1 MFIIRLKK
9 RFNDYMKQLKL
20 MTRILLTTLVILF
33 SLSFLAMIIVCI
45 SMMAPYWG
53 ETMGNEA
60 SGFFNAVLLLTFFLG
75 IITFILWAI
84 FLRQRNQKNE
94 TK

>member
-1 MFIIRLKK
+1 MKK
-9 RFNDYMKQLKL
+9 IKL
-20 MTRILLTTLVILF
+20 ITRILIITLVILF

-45 SMMAPYWG
+45 AMMIPYWG
-53 ETMGNEA
+53 KTMGNEA
-60 SGFFNAVLLLTFFLG
+60 SGFFNAALLLTFFLG
-75 IITFILWAI
+75 IITFILWSI

>member
-1 MFIIRLKK
+1 
-9 RFNDYMKQLKL
+9 MKQLKQL
-20 MTRILLTTLVILF
+20 TRMLLITLIILS

-45 SMMAPYWG
+45 AMMAPYWG
-53 ETMGNEA
+53 KTMGNEA
-60 SGFFNAVLLLTFFLG
+60 SGFFNAALLLTFFLG